1 MYRPPKLNPVSME
14 DDPDKDHGRK
24 ERRKQQ
30 HAARKAGRSE
40 FVQALAAELEG
51 APEEVC
57 DGNPSCAVCAAQGNV
72 A

>member
-1 MYRPPKLNPVSME
+1 ME
-14 DDPDKDHGRK
+14 DDPDKDYGRK

-57 DGNPSCAVCAAQGNV
+57 DC
-72 A
+72 